1 MLCSAMIIMVTVS
14 GHIFRICPPQLD
26 KGQKGWQ
33 HSGSDSVA
41 VLGPFCP
48 QSSGIP
54 VPARSSLDTAG
65 N

>member
-1 MLCSAMIIMVTVS
+1 MVCSAMIITVTVF

-26 KGQKGWQ
+26 GGKKGWQ
-33 HSGSDSVA
+33 RSGGDSVA

-54 VPARSSLDTAG
+54 VPARSSLDTA
-65 N
+65 